1 MNNNCSAG
9 NSISSGIIPHRKN
22 SFFTFL
28 FSFVPGAGEM
38 YMGFM
43 KQGLSLMTL
52 FFGILALCV
61 LFNMDAFLFILP
73 IVWCYGFFH
82 VHNINSL
89 TDEEFASVKDEY
101 LFHLDS
107 LEQLNLT
114 QKYPSF
120 LAFLFIFIGADMIL
134 NILAD
139 TILYQLPNPWG
150 DFFYILIYRMPQL
163 VLSFVLIYAGV
174 RMIRNRRKYIR
185 NAQSD
190 DERFFSEIFKDSD
203 EDYFAEKIEDSED
216 TDNFEKKD
224 CTDDMDSEEETG
236 VDENLKSDVIFLSD
250 GNNGTEEETL

>member
-9 NSISSGIIPHRKN
+9 NGISSGIIPHRKN

-174 RMIRNRRKYIR
+174 RMIRNRKKQIH
-185 NAQSD
+185 NAKN
-190 DERFFSEIFKDSD
+190 DEERYFSEIFKDSD
-203 EDYFAEKIEDSED
+203 EDYFAKKIEDSDD

-224 CTDDMDSEEETG
+224 GTDDMDSEEETG
-236 VDENLKSDVIFLSD
+236 NDGEMKSDVIFLSD

>member
-9 NSISSGIIPHRKN
+9 NGISSSIIPHRKN

-52 FFGILALCV
+52 FFGIMALCV
-61 LFNMDAFLFILP
+61 LFNMDAFLFIIP

-134 NILAD
+134 NILGD
-139 TILYQLPNPWG
+139 TLLYRLPNPWG
-150 DFFYILIYRMPQL
+150 DFFYMFIYRMPQL

-174 RMIRNRRKYIR
+174 RMIRNRKKQIR
-185 NAQSD
+185 NAEND
-190 DERFFSEIFKDSD
+190 EERFFSEIFKDSD
-203 EDYFAEKIEDSED
+203 ENYFAENMKDTEDAD
-216 TDNFEKKD
+216 IFEKKG
-224 CTDDMDSEEETG
+224 CTDDMNSEEDTG
-236 VDENLKSDVIFLSD
+236 DDENLKTDVIFLSD
-250 GNNGTEEETL
+250 GNRGTEEETL